1 MVKTNGVSV
10 SRLLLFVLLADV
22 FLACAAA
29 QSPSSQPIICSAADG
44 IFAAFHDH
52 PLVGLGDYHGLA
64 QEEDFFSVLIRD
76 KRFATDVGNVI
87 VEFGDASQQKT
98 LDRYLAGE
106 PVPYEQL
113 RKVWSDVAGWMPT
126 VTAVGYANFY
136 AAVRAVNLTLPP
148 QQRIHV
154 WLGEPPID
162 WSKVKTKEDLS
173 PYIAERDHYPAEII
187 KTEILAKDKKALV
200 IYGYFHLYGSGS
212 LRDQVDNSRPGA
224 FFVIVPHT
232 GYEPG
237 SCLTCFEQ
245 AARAWPQPAL
255 AASTKESNL
264 EFELISR
271 GCRYAMSPEASA
283 PTLAAAENTRALREV
298 ELRLSA
304 IPGDALLYLGPASS
318 LTQSPDLPD
327 LYLDFE
333 YRAEIDRRVSI
344 ETGSSLPAMRPSPA
358 SPRYIHSQ

>member
-1 MVKTNGVSV
+1 MKTNNALV
-10 SRLLLFVLLADV
+10 SRLLLLVVLAGV

-29 QSPSSQPIICSAADG
+29 QPPSSQPIICSAADG
-44 IFAAFHDH
+44 MLAAFHHH

-64 QEEDFFSVLIRD
+64 QEEDFFTFLIRD
-76 KRFATDVGNVI
+76 KRFATDVGNVV

-106 PVPYEQL
+106 EVPYEQL
-113 RKVWSDVAGWMPT
+113 RKVWSDVVGWTPT
-126 VTAVGYANFY
+126 VIAAGYANFY
-136 AAVRAVNLTLPP
+136 AAVRAVNLNLAP

-162 WSKVKTKEDLS
+162 WSKINTKEDLS
-173 PYIAERDHYPAEII
+173 SYTGDRDRYPAEII
-187 KTEILAKDKKALV
+187 RTEILAKGKKALV

-212 LRDQVDNSRPGA
+212 LRDQVDSSRPGA
-224 FFVIVPHT
+224 FLVIVPHT
-232 GYEPG
+232 GYEAG

-245 AARAWPQPAL
+245 AAREWPQPAL
-255 AASTKESNL
+255 ATSTKESNL
-264 EFELISR
+264 EFDLISQ
-271 GCRYAMSPEASA
+271 GCKPATSFEAGSPISA
-283 PTLAAAENTRALREV
+283 AVEKTGALNEV

-304 IPGDALLYLGPASS
+304 SPGDALLYLGPASS

-333 YRAEIDRRVSI
+333 YRAEIDRRVFI
-344 ETGSSLPAMRPSPA
+344 QTGNHLPPMGPSPV